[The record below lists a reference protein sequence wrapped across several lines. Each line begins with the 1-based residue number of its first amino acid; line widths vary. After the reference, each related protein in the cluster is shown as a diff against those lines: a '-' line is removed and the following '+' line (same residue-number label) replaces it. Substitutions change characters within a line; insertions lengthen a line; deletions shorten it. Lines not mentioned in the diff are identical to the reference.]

1 MKGRAL
7 RAQTKLELILN
18 LRRGEAVLL
27 TLIIPVGLL
36 VFFGTTE
43 LFAVTVE
50 FITPGLLALAV
61 LSSSLVSLSIATGY
75 ERKYLVLKRLGATP
89 LPRSVLFVAK
99 AISILVLEIIQI
111 GLLLAVAAL
120 FFGWRA
126 DINWWLLIGALL
138 VGTAAFS
145 GLAMLMAGTLRAEAT
160 LALANG
166 LYVIFLLVGDVIF
179 PLESLPDAV
188 VRLGQVMPAA
198 PAGRPLP
205 GGGRPGRFR
214 RRPRRH
220 PDRLGAPHPPA
231 GGPVL
236 QLGRAVGASWVA
248 SRTTSELMWPSST
261 PITPMVV
268 AQAKKVTSRP
278 WAISMNS
285 GTPGIC
291 WRRSSTSSSP
301 W

>member
-1 MKGRAL
+1 MSARAL
-7 RAQTKLELILN
+7 RAQTKLELILT

-99 AISILVLEIIQI
+99 AISVLVLEIIQV

-126 DINWWLLIGALL
+126 DIDWWLLTGALL
-138 VGTAAFS
+138 LGTAAFS
-145 GLAMLMAGTLRAEAT
+145 GIAMLMAGTLRAEAT

-198 PAGRPLP
+198 PLAGL
-205 GGGRPGRFR
+205 FR
-214 RRPRRH
+214 
-220 PDRLGAPHPPA
+220 A
-231 GGPVL
+231 
-236 QLGRAVGASWVA
+236 AVGQADFVAAHAVILIGWALLIPPLAVRFFSWEE
-248 SRTTSELMWPSST
+248 R
-261 PITPMVV
+261 
-268 AQAKKVTSRP
+268 
-278 WAISMNS
+278 
-285 GTPGIC
+285 
-291 WRRSSTSSSP
+291 
-301 W
+301 

>member
-1 MKGRAL
+1 MTARAL
-7 RAQTKLELILN
+7 RAQTKLELLLN

-89 LPRSVLFVAK
+89 LPRSVLFTAK
-99 AISILVLEIIQI
+99 AISILVLEIVQV

-120 FFGWRA
+120 FFDWRA
-126 DINWWLLIGALL
+126 DIDWWLMIGALL
-138 VGTAAFS
+138 LGTAALS
-145 GLAMLMAGTLRAEAT
+145 GVAMLMAGTLRAEAT

-188 VRLGQVMPAA
+188 VRIGQVLPAA
-198 PAGRPLP
+198 PLAGL
-205 GGGRPGRFR
+205 FR
-214 RRPRRH
+214 
-220 PDRLGAPHPPA
+220 A
-231 GGPVL
+231 
-236 QLGRAVGASWVA
+236 AVGQADFVAAHAVILIGWTLLVPPLAVRFFSWEE
-248 SRTTSELMWPSST
+248 R
-261 PITPMVV
+261 
-268 AQAKKVTSRP
+268 
-278 WAISMNS
+278 
-285 GTPGIC
+285 
-291 WRRSSTSSSP
+291 
-301 W
+301 